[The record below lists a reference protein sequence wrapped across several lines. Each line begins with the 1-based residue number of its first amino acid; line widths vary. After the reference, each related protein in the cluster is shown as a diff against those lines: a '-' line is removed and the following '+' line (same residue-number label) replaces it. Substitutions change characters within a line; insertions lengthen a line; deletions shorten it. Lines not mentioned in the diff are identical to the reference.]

1 MQLTITHTAEECQ
14 QAVYEAAKA
23 GKRIAL
29 VPTMGA
35 LHAGHASLVA
45 EAKKHADC
53 VVMTIFVNPTQ
64 FAPSEDFAQYPR
76 TLKSDIVTARAAGVD
91 ILYVPDVAD
100 MYPNGAETIIIVG
113 SIGTILCG
121 KTRTGHFSGVA
132 TVVVKLLNRVMP
144 HVAIFGE
151 KDFQQ
156 LAVIKQ
162 TVSDLDMP
170 MDIIGAPTLREVDGL
185 AMSSRNRYL
194 SENERKSAPK
204 LYETLRLLSQRLLS
218 GQEVQKTLI
227 EGHSLLKYA
236 GFEMEYLELCD
247 SDSLQPL
254 DSLQQP
260 ARLIAAGKLGTTRLI
275 DNIAVE

>member
-1 MQLTITHTAEECQ
+1 MQFTITHTAEECQ

-76 TLKSDIVTARAAGVD
+76 TLEADIATARAAGVD

-100 MYPNGAETIIIVG
+100 MYPNGAETIITVG

-162 TVSDLDMP
+162 VVDDLDMP
-170 MDIIGAPTLREVDGL
+170 MDILGAPTLREVDGL

-194 SENERKSAPK
+194 SEDERKSAPK

-218 GQEVQKTLI
+218 GQEVQKTLV
-227 EGHSLLKYA
+227 EGRSLLKYA
-236 GFEMEYLELCD
+236 GFEMDYLELCD